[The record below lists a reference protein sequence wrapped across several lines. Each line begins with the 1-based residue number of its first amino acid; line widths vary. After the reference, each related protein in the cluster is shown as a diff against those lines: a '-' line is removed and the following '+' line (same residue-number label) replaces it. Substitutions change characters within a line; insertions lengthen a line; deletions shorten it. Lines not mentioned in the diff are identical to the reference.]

1 MKLKKEREQLVNA
14 AGNLKPRTV
23 LVQAVK
29 QAMVE
34 AKKEGKLD
42 SNKSKVDAVAMNLNE
57 PEVVLDKSSNQP
69 ERAHNSSNSRRRR
82 SRDSTKRKEQLV
94 GQCMAKSKTCNP
106 PGKPGGRIQQTNR
119 RKAKVV
125 VRKKEQPIKR
135 RGKAKEK
142 GEPGKGHGKKAKANA
157 KMNHREAVRI
167 NAFWR
172 LLDGCCH
179 ADLAWRFDRH
189 DELCQKLYMVDAGMV
204 RRPEV
209 SELPWAVLLTFG
221 PLSKTHFLWQ
231 ASSSLQAV
239 LAGNKQLWQHA
250 ALETCIG
257 RIFKA

>member
-1 MKLKKEREQLVNA
+1 MHGKIKNVQSPGEAWGQNSANKQKK
-14 AGNLKPRTV
+14 
-23 LVQAVK
+23 
-29 QAMVE
+29 
-34 AKKEGKLD
+34 
-42 SNKSKVDAVAMNLNE
+42 
-57 PEVVLDKSSNQP
+57 
-69 ERAHNSSNSRRRR
+69 
-82 SRDSTKRKEQLV
+82 
-94 GQCMAKSKTCNP
+94 
-106 PGKPGGRIQQTNR
+106 
-119 RKAKVV
+119 
-125 VRKKEQPIKR
+125 
-135 RGKAKEK
+135 
-142 GEPGKGHGKKAKANA
+142 GKGGGAQKGATNQTKGKGKGKRGAWQRAWKKAKANA

-239 LAGNKQLWQHA
+239 LAGNKQLWQQA